1 MLSSQS
7 YGFSSGH
14 VCNWEL
20 DYKENW
26 VPKNWCFWTVVLERT
41 LERPLDCKEFQPVHP
56 KEICPEYS
64 LEGLMLNLKLQYFG
78 HLMQT
83 DTLEKTLMLGKT
95 EGRRK
100 RGQQRMRCLD
110 GITNSMDM
118 SLSKLRVGDGQGGLA
133 CCNPGGHKELDTTE
147 RLNSTECCTSLKF
160 YHQCT
165 QILVA
170 IYFQQIFCPLI
181 HFGDL
186 SNILLWFF
194 YISLVIGEGYGN
206 PLQCSCLENPR
217 DGEAWWAAPYG
228 VAQSWTGLKRL
239 SSSSSSN
246 WWSWTP
252 FHIFICYLN
261 ILCFE
266 MLLQIFYL
274 FFHYVVFF
282 MLIYG
287 EYICVYILSPFRER
301 EIKYLF
307 FFF

>member
-1 MLSSQS
+1 M
-7 YGFSSGH
+7 G
-14 VCNWEL
+14 
-20 DYKENW
+20 
-26 VPKNWCFWTVVLERT
+26 
-41 LERPLDCKEFQPVHP
+41 
-56 KEICPEYS
+56 S
-64 LEGLMLNLKLQYFG
+64 LES
-78 HLMQT
+78 
-83 DTLEKTLMLGKT
+83 DTT
-95 EGRRK
+95 
-100 RGQQRMRCLD
+100 
-110 GITNSMDM
+110 
-118 SLSKLRVGDGQGGLA
+118 SLS
-133 CCNPGGHKELDTTE
+133 
-147 RLNSTECCTSLKF
+147 
-160 YHQCT
+160 
-165 QILVA
+165 
-170 IYFQQIFCPLI
+170 
-181 HFGDL
+181 L
-186 SNILLWFF
+186 SR
-194 YISLVIGEGYGN
+194 IGEGNGN

-307 FFF
+307 FFFNVKPCNLPFKQIYGVYLSILMWSVYQVALFSFKVSNVCLCVICSVVSDSFWPHGL